1 MCGGLGGR
9 SVAAMTYI
17 TPIRSLSGAVVAVLL
32 CALAVA
38 VTSAQ
43 AHGETQTLRVFSKQ
57 VKFTYTNAD
66 GTVTHGPP
74 AGQPQT
80 GDSFEIDSLD
90 YRGTHKRHSKKPI
103 GADYLQCV
111 FQASGEP
118 DCHGYTALGRSLLRF
133 HGMDLIGAV
142 GRFKDAKILSNKEV
156 KGGNDFVVELTRR

>member
-1 MCGGLGGR
+1 MCGERRGR

-38 VTSAQ
+38 VASAQ
-43 AHGETQTLRVFSKQ
+43 AAGETQTLRVFSKQ

-133 HGMDLIGAV
+133 HGMDLIGAI
-142 GRFKDAKILSNKEV
+142 GKFKDAKILSNKEV

>member
-1 MCGGLGGR
+1 MCGGQRDR
-9 SVAAMTYI
+9 SVVGMTYI
-17 TPIRSLSGAVVAVLL
+17 TPIRSLAGAVIAVLL

-43 AHGETQTLRVFSKQ
+43 AKGETQTLRVFSKQ
-57 VKFTYTNAD
+57 MKFTYTAAD

-80 GDSFEIDSLD
+80 GDMFEIDSLD
-90 YRGTHKRHSKKPI
+90 FRGTHKRHSKKAI

-118 DCHGYTALGRSLLRF
+118 DCHGYTAIGRSLLRF
-133 HGMDLIGAV
+133 HGMDLIGAI

>member
-1 MCGGLGGR
+1 MIKTTLI
-9 SVAAMTYI
+9 AA
-17 TPIRSLSGAVVAVLL
+17 LAAL
-32 CALAVA
+32 ALAVP
-38 VTSAQ
+38 SAL

-57 VKFTYTNAD
+57 VKFTYTAAD
-66 GTVTHGPP
+66 GTVTHAPP
-74 AGQPQT
+74 AATPQN

-133 HGMDLIGAV
+133 HGMDLVGVIGRSRTPRSSA
-142 GRFKDAKILSNKEV
+142 
-156 KGGNDFVVELTRR
+156 TRRSRAAMTSSSS

>member
-1 MCGGLGGR
+1 MCGGRGDR
-9 SVAAMTYI
+9 SVVCMTYI
-17 TPIRSLSGAVVAVLL
+17 TPIRSLSGAVIAVLL

-43 AHGETQTLRVFSKQ
+43 AKGETQTLRVFSKQ

-66 GTVTHGPP
+66 GTVTSGPP

-80 GDSFEIDSLD
+80 GDMFEIDSLD
-90 YRGTHKRHSKKPI
+90 YRGTHKRHSKKAI

-118 DCHGYTALGRSLLRF
+118 DCHGYTAIGRSLLRF
-133 HGMDLIGAV
+133 HGMDLIGAI

>member
-1 MCGGLGGR
+1 MIKTTLI
-9 SVAAMTYI
+9 A
-17 TPIRSLSGAVVAVLL
+17 
-32 CALAVA
+32 ALAALVLA
-38 VTSAQ
+38 VPSAL

-133 HGMDLIGAV
+133 HGMDLIGAI
-142 GRFKDAKILSNKEV
+142 GRFKDAKIISSKEV

>member
-1 MCGGLGGR
+1 MCGGRGGR
-9 SVAAMTYI
+9 SVGRMIKTTLIAA
-17 TPIRSLSGAVVAVLL
+17 LAAL
-32 CALAVA
+32 ALAVP
-38 VTSAQ
+38 SAL

-133 HGMDLIGAV
+133 HGMDLIGAI
-142 GRFKDAKILSNKEV
+142 GRFKDAKIISNKEV
-156 KGGNDFVVELTRR
+156 KGGNDFIVELTRR